1 MMLVTMLGLEEK
13 LLVQGSQE
21 FPTVIH
27 QKSEWCGNFSL
38 SAAGQVVK
46 SLLCIHHGGRWV

>member
-1 MMLVTMLGLEEK
+1 MMLVTILGLEEK

-27 QKSEWCGNFSL
+27 QNSEWCGNFSL